1 MDATESLQVFGNTF
15 TVTYYNG
22 VDYVDTT
29 ASYTGNTRALQ
40 SSVGDLPQDLM
51 CLQYTAPVT
60 NLNLNPS
67 YITVQFM
74 PQYSILNTTQ
84 IHTALFCYT
93 SQSSAA
99 VPPYQSP
106 DWRWIINGNEQV
118 FSGTPVNGQLDT
130 VQVGVDSCF
139 YVNVDYSQ
147 QSTFN
152 ASSVR
157 VSFVAPVGTDA
168 GKIYFYLAP
177 PYISSDATGE
187 SGIVSGTTTTS
198 SSGTGGGVTNQDIQ
212 QTNGLLSSLINAVD
226 GLIDG
231 ILSLFIPDEDFLEDW
246 IEDMQD
252 LLSDHLGGIY
262 QAIEEIADMFDSIT
276 GISAATSF
284 HVDACN
290 IPLAGSTLT
299 LGNWD
304 VPLKTTA
311 LPQIFYD
318 ALALIIDFLVSA
330 AFLNMCKRKLEIF
343 LIPDSEKV

>member
-1 MDATESLQVFGNTF
+1 MLYIEFIRYTANLTGLLQDPTQIVIDIEPQYRITDTYQIHSAIGLKGSNYNVSAYSSAAWDWYFSGQNVHFEQVNNGNQSSTF
-15 TVTYYNG
+15 KDRSFYDYYNM
-22 VDYVDTT
+22 VFAD
-29 ASYTGNTRALQ
+29 
-40 SSVGDLPQDLM
+40 M
-51 CLQYTAPVT
+51 
-60 NLNLNPS
+60 
-67 YITVQFM
+67 
-74 PQYSILNTTQ
+74 
-84 IHTALFCYT
+84 T
-93 SQSSAA
+93 SQSSTSGYSLRATFPVA
-99 VPPYQSP
+99 NTASYLVIGCPYVS
-106 DWRWIINGNEQV
+106 IGS
-118 FSGTPVNGQLDT
+118 SGGSGISGLDT
-130 VQVGVDSCF
+130 G
-139 YVNVDYSQ
+139 
-147 QSTFN
+147 
-152 ASSVR
+152 
-157 VSFVAPVGTDA
+157 
-168 GKIYFYLAP
+168 
-177 PYISSDATGE
+177 
-187 SGIVSGTTTTS
+187 
-198 SSGTGGGVTNQDIQ
+198 SSGSSGSGGGVTSEDLEE
-212 QTNGLLSSLINAVD
+212 TNGLLSSLINAVD

-304 VPLKTTA
+304 VPLKTAA

-343 LIPDSEKV
+343 LNPDSEKV